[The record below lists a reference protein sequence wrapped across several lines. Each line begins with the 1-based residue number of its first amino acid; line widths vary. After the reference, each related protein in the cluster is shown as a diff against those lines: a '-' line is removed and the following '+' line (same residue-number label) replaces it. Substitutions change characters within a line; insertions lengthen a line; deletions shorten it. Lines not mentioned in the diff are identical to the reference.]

1 MGALHCAHIKDWVLS
16 VSEDCIGAGL
26 PCMPK
31 HVILINAK
39 VCLVFPSNFY
49 RGETSCT
56 ENGVESGEIGTR
68 VDYHI
73 PGGVKDWRRL
83 DCYLSCRETRI
94 TYLLLSLLKTHAT

>member
-1 MGALHCAHIKDWVLS
+1 
-16 VSEDCIGAGL
+16 
-26 PCMPK
+26 MPK

-73 PGGVKDWRRL
+73 PGGVKNWRRL
-83 DCYLSCRETRI
+83 DCYFSCRETRI
-94 TYLLLSLLKTHAT
+94 TYLLLLLLLKTHATYSSQAA